1 MLSLHRFIGGRAAGS
16 RVALRKIC
24 FFADLRVRRLFR
36 VGRQVALLSLW
47 SLLSLLLLLMRL
59 SLRAR
64 RAHASDRVAGD
75 LFRWIPVRRNSA

>member
-16 RVALRKIC
+16 RGALRKIC
-24 FFADLRVRRLFR
+24 FIADFRGTRLFR
-36 VGRQVALLSLW
+36 VGRQVALLSLL
-47 SLLSLLLLLMRL
+47 SLLSRLSRL

-64 RAHASDRVAGD
+64 HAHASDRVAGD